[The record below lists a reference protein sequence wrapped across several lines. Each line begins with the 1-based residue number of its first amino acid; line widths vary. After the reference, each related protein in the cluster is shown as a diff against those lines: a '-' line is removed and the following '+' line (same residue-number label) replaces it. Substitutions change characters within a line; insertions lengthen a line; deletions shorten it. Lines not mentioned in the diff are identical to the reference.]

1 VGSTENERRPKNIIE
16 ANASKNEKKKE
27 MDGEGKSEKK
37 DTIVQELCR
46 IVVVY
51 DDEDPEEDDDD
62 DDDDR

>member
-1 VGSTENERRPKNIIE
+1 MK
-16 ANASKNEKKKE
+16 KKKE